1 MAHFAQLDENNV
13 VIQVI
18 VINDRDCCD
27 DNGIENED
35 VGIAFCQQLLGEDTR
50 WKQTSYNRNMR
61 VHYAGIGMRYNE
73 DLDAFVHESPF
84 PSWVL
89 DSATANWVS
98 PLGPAPTLTEEEINN
113 IKELKQQ
120 FKDLTDVIGN
130 TEVQIMNLQIRK
142 EQLKFN
148 LQNLQQQEL
157 VLAKE
162 LEEKYGEGTISLE
175 SGEFLPRK

>member
-1 MAHFAQLDENNV
+1 MEK
-13 VIQVI
+13 QV
-18 VINDRDCCD
+18 
-27 DNGIENED
+27 
-35 VGIAFCQQLLGEDTR
+35 
-50 WKQTSYNRNMR
+50 
-61 VHYAGIGMRYNE
+61 
-73 DLDAFVHESPF
+73 
-84 PSWVL
+84 
-89 DSATANWVS
+89 
-98 PLGPAPTLTEEEINN
+98 LTEEEINN

-148 LQNLQQQEL
+148 LQQIQQQEL

-175 SGEFLPRK
+175 SFEFLPRK

>member
-1 MAHFAQLDENNV
+1 MEK
-13 VIQVI
+13 QV
-18 VINDRDCCD
+18 
-27 DNGIENED
+27 
-35 VGIAFCQQLLGEDTR
+35 
-50 WKQTSYNRNMR
+50 
-61 VHYAGIGMRYNE
+61 
-73 DLDAFVHESPF
+73 
-84 PSWVL
+84 
-89 DSATANWVS
+89 
-98 PLGPAPTLTEEEINN
+98 LTEEEINN

-148 LQNLQQQEL
+148 LQQIQQQEL

-162 LEEKYGEGTISLE
+162 LEDKYGEGTISLE